1 MIGQANTMADI
12 GKVVNEVSMLE
23 LFARNNLV
31 IPEIQREYVWGNETI
46 GKYVLDG
53 FFRDFLKSVQAYS
66 AARDDLVRE
75 SDELKARVRQLLAD
89 SNYEKVKDERL
100 SAFSDGVISDKM
112 ADDGSRLDSKV
123 GFVYAYI
130 PGFAKDGVKRVLT
143 AYLIDGQQRVTTF
156 FLMWLHLARKANK
169 IAEFQQ
175 AVRYEHGN
183 MAFDF
188 KVRPLTHD
196 FLEEL
201 VRQVIA
207 SDGFDFSSIEDAT
220 WFLSEYSHDVS
231 VMSMVN
237 ALKVWDESWGKRGF
251 NASLAY
257 EYLTRHVTF
266 WLFVMNETAQGE
278 RLYITMNGRGK
289 NLSEDEIIRAKVFRD
304 AVENGIPASDVGLLF
319 ESMTDFFWTHR
330 IKSELTADKGM
341 KKFFRWVYLLER
353 YDAEK
358 GMEKMQKF
366 ATALRNDGEAFE
378 LRETMFGLDED
389 THVPLITFAL
399 IKDSF
404 ENLKKL
410 CAEGSP
416 AKKFLR
422 DSVLD
427 EADRGGSFQQDCF
440 VLLPLLRWLNGLQV
454 DPNPKEVGRFA
465 RYLRKMGTKHDVY
478 SAPAE
483 AVPAALKLADEFVK
497 FTGGDFLEFLAAEA
511 TKNAKLSKMVLPD
524 EEVAKATRL
533 LSILNDNEK
542 EPKQESVTLFKQF
555 EKLIMDVE
563 DFKSSGL
570 CRSNYCNILRK
581 LDDLA

>member
-53 FFRDFLKSVQAYS
+53 FFRDFLKSVQSYS

-237 ALKVWDESWGKRGF
+237 ALNVWDESWGKRGF

-257 EYLTRHVTF
+257 
-266 WLFVMNETAQGE
+266 
-278 RLYITMNGRGK
+278 
-289 NLSEDEIIRAKVFRD
+289 
-304 AVENGIPASDVGLLF
+304 
-319 ESMTDFFWTHR
+319 
-330 IKSELTADKGM
+330 
-341 KKFFRWVYLLER
+341 
-353 YDAEK
+353 
-358 GMEKMQKF
+358 
-366 ATALRNDGEAFE
+366 
-378 LRETMFGLDED
+378 
-389 THVPLITFAL
+389 
-399 IKDSF
+399 
-404 ENLKKL
+404 
-410 CAEGSP
+410 
-416 AKKFLR
+416 
-422 DSVLD
+422 
-427 EADRGGSFQQDCF
+427 
-440 VLLPLLRWLNGLQV
+440 
-454 DPNPKEVGRFA
+454 
-465 RYLRKMGTKHDVY
+465 
-478 SAPAE
+478 
-483 AVPAALKLADEFVK
+483 
-497 FTGGDFLEFLAAEA
+497 
-511 TKNAKLSKMVLPD
+511 
-524 EEVAKATRL
+524 
-533 LSILNDNEK
+533 
-542 EPKQESVTLFKQF
+542 
-555 EKLIMDVE
+555 
-563 DFKSSGL
+563 
-570 CRSNYCNILRK
+570 
-581 LDDLA
+581 